1 MSYEPPPNGF
11 RTFSIVWITQSVS
24 VFGSALTLFSVTIW
38 LTQVMYA
45 APEQRSQ
52 LALAVSAV
60 SLAQL
65 LPMLIFTP
73 IAGAWADRY
82 DRKKIMI
89 VCDMASGCL
98 SLALLYLLSNNVS
111 QLWPII
117 IIVTA
122 SSVSSTFH
130 VLAFDT
136 SYAMLVPEK
145 QLPRAN
151 GMMQAMTELS
161 SILAPAIAA
170 ILISLPALARQG
182 VISGELGA
190 TLSAMNNGIPLVITI
205 DAITFFLAGITLV
218 FLFIPSPKRSDLTA
232 DGSRPA
238 QGIWADVKDGARFI
252 RDRRPL
258 LWLLYIFLVAN
269 MLGTPMLVFQPL
281 LAKFNLAADWAARNL
296 TLATALALM
305 NSFASLG
312 GALGAIAISI
322 WGGLRTRRIYG
333 VLVPMTI
340 AAVAEIILGLSGL
353 LYVSVAMLFIVGVTI
368 TVMNAH
374 TQSIWQTQTPHE
386 IQGRVFAVR
395 RLISR
400 IALPVSVMFT
410 GWAAGYIN
418 PGALLAFMGVL
429 FLANTVIQFFN
440 PTLLHVEDVTGV
452 PVRATMQEKAANG

>member
-11 RTFSIVWITQSVS
+11 RTFALVWLTQSVS
-24 VFGSALTLFSVTIW
+24 VFGSALTLFAVTIW
-38 LTQVMYA
+38 LTQVLFA
-45 APEQRSQ
+45 APEQQSQ

-60 SLAQL
+60 ALAQS

-82 DRKKIMI
+82 DRKKIMML
-89 VCDMASGCL
+89 CDIASGML
-98 SLALLYLLSNNVS
+98 SLTLLYLLANHAS
-111 QLWPII
+111 QLWPLIL
-117 IIVTA
+117 IVTA

-136 SYAMLVPEK
+136 SYAMLVPEQ

-170 ILISLPALARQG
+170 IIISLPALARQG
-182 VISGELGA
+182 VVGGEIGA
-190 TLSAMNNGIPLVITI
+190 ALSAMSNGVPLVIAI
-205 DAITFFLAGITLV
+205 DAVTFFLAAITLA
-218 FLFIPSPKRSDLTA
+218 FLYIPSPRRSDLTA

-252 RDRRPL
+252 RERRPL

-281 LAKFNLAADWAARNL
+281 LAKFNLAADWAARSL
-296 TLATALALM
+296 TLETALALM

-312 GALGAIAISI
+312 GALGGIAIGI

-353 LYVSVAMLFIVGVTI
+353 LYLSVAMLFVVGVTI

-400 IALPVSVMFT
+400 IALPVSVMLT
-410 GWAAGYIN
+410 GWVAGYVN
-418 PGALLAFMGVL
+418 PGLLLAVMGLL

-440 PTLLHVEDVTGV
+440 PILLSVEETRDV
-452 PVRATMQEKAANG
+452 PVRTSIQEKAADG